1 MKKSRKKNRLLLLL
15 ILLIIV
21 IVIALVVYFKVF
33 RKNSKDTD
41 VLDTVSESGEATSD
55 ESANEPAETT
65 DENSST
71 EENSENKEESNVS
84 IDEAKLDLLSD
95 EDDKLFEENGDPIL
109 FKIEFHEALCNL
121 HNALIS
127 DSKGR
132 EDLINKETAKLDQYM
147 KDFSKY
153 EEKLNEIES
162 EDSFKEN
169 WKNYFNEAKKIYEK
183 YKSNDYDASQGIILD
198 NTIHDLYNK

>member
-55 ESANEPAETT
+55 ESANEPAET
-65 DENSST
+65 T

-198 NTIHDLYNK
+198 NTIHDLYSK

>member
-65 DENSST
+65 

-95 EDDKLFEENGDPIL
+95 EEDKLFEESGDPIL

-198 NTIHDLYNK
+198 NTIHDLYSK